1 MLCRRGRQ
9 LRVLGTAITFSC
21 ALSTLRVMTAPWA
34 CPQCQRQFAR
44 KNQRHACGTGERS
57 QVLRNRP
64 AALVALYAEL
74 EAFINQLGKVEIV
87 ARERYVLF
95 RSTRIFADLTVM
107 TDALRL
113 VIHLSRRVEHVLV
126 EKVVDDRRQLSHV
139 VKLRDARELHEM
151 KPLLREA
158 YQRSISA

>member
-1 MLCRRGRQ
+1 M
-9 LRVLGTAITFSC
+9 
-21 ALSTLRVMTAPWA
+21 STWA
-34 CPQCQRQFAR
+34 CPHCKRRFTR
-44 KNQRHACGTGERS
+44 SNQRHACGTGERS

-74 EAFINQLGKVEIV
+74 EAFVTALGPVEIV

-107 TDALRL
+107 TDSLRL
-113 VIHLSRRVEHVLV
+113 VIHLSRRAEHALF
-126 EKVVDDRRQLSHV
+126 EKVVTDRRHISHV
-139 VKLRDARELHEM
+139 VKLRDSTELAEM

-158 YQRSISA
+158 YQHSIAA